1 MKKPET
7 KKISNTI
14 ILTAGVV
21 VVTLFIGVIFIFIPF
36 LSKSKAFRAEILNER
51 DRNVLIGTVR
61 ALGKHLKVYEKR
73 LPEGRGVS
81 WLLSQ
86 VSDMAS
92 GENIEI
98 ASIKPG
104 TPEKRGLYTKLYV
117 EMDITSTY
125 HQLGMFISKIESS
138 EKFLR
143 VERINAKRLDVD
155 TDFQEGDPRVN
166 AFDAKSHII
175 ISMVV
180 LKE

>member
-1 MKKPET
+1 MKKTEP

-14 ILTAGVV
+14 ILTAVVV

-36 LSKSKAFRAEILNER
+36 LSKSKAFRAEILHER

-73 LPEGRGVS
+73 LPEGRSVS

-104 TPEKRGLYTKLYV
+104 TPEKRGLYTRLYV

-125 HQLGMFISKIESS
+125 HQLGRFMSKIESS

-143 VERINAKRLDVD
+143 VERINTKRLDVD
-155 TDFQEGDPRVN
+155 TDFQEDDPKVN